1 MHDLVQHEAVAFAVV
16 RVAEDAPAE
25 RGSVEW
31 ASSSPIGGC
40 GLEEEIGR
48 AGPEVVDYG
57 FVACGAGFDD
67 LAGD

>member
-31 ASSSPIGGC
+31 ASSVCGC
-40 GLEEEIGR
+40 GFEEEIGR

-57 FVACGAGFDD
+57 FVACGARFDD